1 MDPYVGAKSI
11 AEGKLDA
18 IGVARQFLADTEW
31 VTKLMNGKEEDIRPC
46 ICCHNGCFTMA
57 HYEGVSNDQDP
68 SDAIH
73 GKMCNQ
79 SRNYAE

>member
-46 ICCHNGCFTMA
+46 ICCHNHFFSKYTNRPTKQLLWYGLSK
-57 HYEGVSNDQDP
+57 Y
-68 SDAIH
+68 
-73 GKMCNQ
+73 Q
-79 SRNYAE
+79 SPLLRFDKK